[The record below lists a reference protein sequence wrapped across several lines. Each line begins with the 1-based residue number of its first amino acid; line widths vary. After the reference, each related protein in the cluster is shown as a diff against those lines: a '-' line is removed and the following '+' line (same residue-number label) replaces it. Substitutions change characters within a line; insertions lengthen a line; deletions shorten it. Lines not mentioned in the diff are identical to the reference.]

1 MSSIKSKRLNI
12 LIPSS
17 IVNLNNNLEHI
28 GTRIQVAEQTNMDT
42 GDLLIDKTIKSPDNI
57 MRIAL
62 DLEIDIKS
70 NLYVRYALIY
80 RNKSNNEEL
89 QDNFSVISSLHG
101 DQEGYKFSNVIVST
115 PYIKTEINTSNLNTN
130 YLKVTLEGFQV
141 LLGAG
146 KHKYTTWDFV
156 DDTGKTVFKREKD
169 EDNLTEILVPYD
181 IFESTKLYLLKAKF
195 VTDTNG
201 YSNYG
206 CFLLNNLTT
215 EKLQYDLQ
223 PIKPFNVGQSL
234 FYKANYKISNIRNI
248 AIIIKEVLGDV
259 EKEVFRKDDYTPSR
273 SIEIDSSNLTE
284 GAIYKLYSYAK
295 LNLNGEIVNTTTSLY
310 DTFSLSGN
318 GKYIESIEADY
329 PGKYTKL
336 TNLVLGG
343 NVTVSRELK
352 NGNFIIAKNSSKTFS
367 IFGRYNNTIRDTG
380 LSFEIPDA
388 NSNNLYV
395 PYVNVLPLYNDN
407 VMINYCIYTTGSSYR
422 TSIWAIYKID
432 LVNNKATLLK
442 HKAFEDELFSTA
454 MNSSAVVAKD
464 NSVYYIPARYEKVKG
479 VPDLLPIFKIEYK
492 NKDLVR
498 TTIKEVAIENVYR
511 NLTMCPSGDQ
521 PLNQEEFIILGGT
534 NKDGTAITDNN
545 GAQTGTY
552 QYKLLNRNIYKF
564 KVNKSYVSEPLDIIG
579 SLPGTFNLD
588 KYSLSAFLRKDG
600 KIVVFNNSDTGTQY
614 TTSQTFTLDLTK
626 TDNTMYAVDNNES
639 TIDLPFRSTI
649 IGNNGDFIRISYT
662 DENLMY
668 VLLYPH
674 NKLSTY
680 EDDVIVI
687 NKNLVVPVG
696 RVVTI
701 ENPYLYDSIIIEG
714 TDDDH
719 TGIIKWADQNFIR
732 TLTYKDK
739 IITRDTV
746 VTQAEADM
754 VSKEH
759 LWILDGVKYTV
770 KG

>member
-12 LIPSS
+12 LIPNN
-17 IVNLNNNLEHI
+17 IVNYNTNLEHI

-42 GDLLIDKTIKSPDNI
+42 GDLLIDKTIKTPDNI
-57 MRIAL
+57 MRISL

-70 NLYVRYALIY
+70 NIYVRYALIY
-80 RNKSNNEEL
+80 RNKTDGTEI

-101 DQEGYKFSNVIVST
+101 DQEGYKFSNVIVTT
-115 PYIKTEINTSNLNTN
+115 PYVKTEINTSNLNTN

-141 LLGAG
+141 LLGYG

-156 DDTGKTVFKREKD
+156 DDSGKSVFKREKD
-169 EDNLTEILVPYD
+169 EDNLTEILIPYD
-181 IFESTKLYLLKAKF
+181 IFDSTKLYLLKAKF
-195 VTDTNG
+195 ITDTNG

-206 CFLLNNLTT
+206 CYVLNNLTT

-223 PIKPFNVGQSL
+223 PIKPFNIGQSL

-259 EKEVFRKDDYTPSR
+259 EKEVFRKDDYLPTR
-273 SIEIDSSNLTE
+273 SIEIDTSNFSE
-284 GAIYKLYSYAK
+284 GAVYRLYSYAK
-295 LNLNGEIVNTTTSLY
+295 INLNGEIVNTTTSLY
-310 DTFSLSGN
+310 DTFSLIPNNMNIPSVD
-318 GKYIESIEADY
+318 ADY

-336 TNLVLGG
+336 NNLVLGG
-343 NVTVSRELK
+343 TVTVTRELK
-352 NGNFIIAKNSSKTFS
+352 NGNFIIGKNSSNTFS
-367 IFGRYNNTIRDTG
+367 IYGRYNNTIRDTG
-380 LSFEIPDA
+380 LSFELPYG
-388 NSNNLYV
+388 SSTSLYN

-407 VMINYCIYTTGSSYR
+407 VMINYCIYTDGSNYR

-432 LVNNKATLLK
+432 LVTNKPVLLTYK
-442 HKAFEDELFSTA
+442 LFTDELFSTS

-464 NSVYYIPARYEKVKG
+464 NSVYYIPARYEKVRG
-479 VPDLLPIFKIEYK
+479 TPDLLPIFKIEYK
-492 NKDLVR
+492 DNDLVR
-498 TTIKEVAIENVYR
+498 TVIKDVAIENVYR
-511 NLTMCPSGDQ
+511 NITMCPSGDQ

-534 NKDGTAITDNN
+534 DKEGTPITDGTGN
-545 GAQTGTY
+545 QTGTY
-552 QYKLLNRNIYKF
+552 QFKLLNRNIYKF
-564 KVNKSYVSEPLDIIG
+564 KVNKDYSNSSLDVIG
-579 SLPGTFNLD
+579 SLPGAFNLD

-614 TTSQTFTLDLTK
+614 VNSQTFTLDLTK
-626 TDNTMYAVDNNES
+626 TDSSMYAIDDNES
-639 TIDLPFRSTI
+639 TIDLPFRTTV

-662 DENLMY
+662 DENMMY

-674 NKLSTY
+674 NKLTSY
-680 EDDVIVI
+680 EDDSAVI
-687 NKNLVVPVG
+687 NKNLVVPIG

-701 ENPYLYDSIIIEG
+701 ENPYLYDSIVIEG

-759 LWILDGVKYTV
+759 LWILDGVNYTV